1 MPACAFTIS
10 PNAQKPTPSPYGRQR
25 PCRNRIRSGS
35 SSMNA
40 ENSRINRVLPTP
52 GSPTTVTSCGEPARA
67 SCSAV
72 LLHLA
77 EHLAE
82 RGRLVGATDERGP
95 LLLARVDADDA
106 ARAERP
112 PDRERLRLA
121 FHGDRRELL
130 VLEHAGGG
138 VVRRL
143 ADDDRPGGGDVLQ
156 SRRRVHHVARD
167 ALADLRP
174 LPERDH
180 GLAGVDP
187 DPDGQLQARLLAV
200 GLFDVIQDLQAGADR
215 ALGVVLVPH
224 GRAEHAEHRV
234 ADELVHHAAEMLDRA
249 FQQRVI
255 DAEHRLDVLGVRLV
269 GAFREPDEVAEQD
282 RDDLAL
288 LAGGHALR
296 AAIRSSGR
304 SGRLR
309 GSSCRT
315 GGRRSRRRV

>member
-1 MPACAFTIS
+1 MNSSMGTSAQCRSSKINTSRPSYASASTNRRHAVNSSSRGASDVPTPMSGARRRRIQSRCAGSSTTASTASASFAPASSGSSESRMPACAFTIS

-52 GSPTTVTSCGEPARA
+52 GSPITVTSCGEPPRA
-67 SCSAV
+67 SCSRYCSILRKTWRSVADSSARPTNV
-72 LLHLA
+72 VRCCS
-77 EHLAE
+77 
-82 RGRLVGATDERGP
+82 RGSTPMTLR
-95 LLLARVDADDA
+95 ARSGRQIASGS
-106 ARAERP
+106 
-112 PDRERLRLA
+112 RLA
-121 FHGDRRELL
+121 LHGDRGELL

-156 SRRRVHHVARD
+156 SRRGVHHVARD

-174 LPERDH
+174 LAERDH

-224 GRAEHAEHRV
+224 RARRTR
-234 ADELVHHAAEMLDRA
+234 RA
-249 FQQRVI
+249 
-255 DAEHRLDVLGVRLV
+255 
-269 GAFREPDEVAEQD
+269 P
-282 RDDLAL
+282 
-288 LAGGHALR
+288 
-296 AAIRSSGR
+296 
-304 SGRLR
+304 
-309 GSSCRT
+309 
-315 GGRRSRRRV
+315 RRR